1 MFVRLEKGSFVTF
14 RIFVLALIKMNKFL
28 TARKEVPSISIQQP
42 GIGCF
47 IYINILQLRF
57 DSIDISGANLRAQ
70 HTPKGVRF
78 QRTFRLGVRKF
89 EDLSIG
95 LI

>member
-1 MFVRLEKGSFVTF
+1 M
-14 RIFVLALIKMNKFL
+14 
-28 TARKEVPSISIQQP
+28 PSISIKQP
-42 GIGCF
+42 RSGCF
-47 IYINILQLRF
+47 LYINILQLRF
-57 DSIDISGANLRAQ
+57 DSIDISGYNLRSR